1 MNIKTLYFICE
12 KYLEKIHPNNE
23 ENEENE
29 EDLEEIAIDLKNDF
43 AYLCE
48 CARCLIL
55 KIKTTINEII
65 THKQP

>member
-1 MNIKTLYFICE
+1 MKSIWK
-12 KYLEKIHPNNE
+12 KYIHEENDENDENE